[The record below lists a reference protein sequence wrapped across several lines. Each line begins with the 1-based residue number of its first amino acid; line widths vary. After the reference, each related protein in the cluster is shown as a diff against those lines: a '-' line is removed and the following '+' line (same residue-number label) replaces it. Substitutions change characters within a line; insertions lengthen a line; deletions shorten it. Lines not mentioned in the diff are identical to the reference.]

1 MNLNA
6 TIVVQALNFFIT
18 FWIVRFLL
26 IKPVM
31 TALSADQKVIND
43 LQDSIEGSKQH
54 IACTMVQRDRMWDSA
69 REVFVHEAP
78 TPLKTSE
85 IVFKNLT
92 PSLEYL
98 ELSEQGKSNFIA
110 QSAQKIV
117 QRLERCSE

>member
-31 TALSADQKVIND
+31 AALSADQKVIND
-43 LQDSIEGSKQH
+43 LQSSIESSKQH
-54 IACTMVQRDRMWDSA
+54 ITCTMVQRERMWDSA
-69 REVFVHEAP
+69 RDVFVHELPAAVQA
-78 TPLKTSE
+78 SE
-85 IVFKNLT
+85 IIFKDLT
-92 PSLEYL
+92 PSLEYAL
-98 ELSEQGKSNFIA
+98 LSEKDQEAFVS